1 MNRRDAIKSSLLSMV
16 GIGAAATVIK
26 ASEQLGVAVPI
37 EIQKE
42 MLDRLRIQQA
52 NYAKPGMVF
61 RTNQRLSDPEIR
73 QQVEEIWRQHRL
85 AEQFGEPKILHNG
98 AAFTPNGA

>member
-1 MNRRDAIKSSLLSMV
+1 MNRRDAIKSSLLSVV

-26 ASEQLGVAVPI
+26 ASEQLGIAVPI

-42 MLDRLRIQQA
+42 ILDRLRMQQA
-52 NYAKPGMVF
+52 NYAKPGMIF
-61 RTNQRLSDPEIR
+61 RTDQRLSDSEIR

-85 AEQFGEPKILHNG
+85 AEHLPEPVVVHGGMNFKQNG
-98 AAFTPNGA
+98 A